1 MQLSFMLHIVSFR
14 NCLNSIF
21 LINLGSNPK
30 YLALTPNPTDARPRS
45 YHLRFIIGVGFSLSY
60 SLGPYLN
67 CHLLLSLPGLAGTPR
82 RVHRQVGSFDPSL
95 AGPAGVGMTFLAAWL
110 SSIFPELQRV
120 PGTALDQRRSTWVLL
135 HASLRRVR
143 RARLL
148 VDFLS
153 QALLERRAEFIG
165 R

>member
-1 MQLSFMLHIVSFR
+1 
-14 NCLNSIF
+14 
-21 LINLGSNPK
+21 
-30 YLALTPNPTDARPRS
+30 
-45 YHLRFIIGVGFSLSY
+45 
-60 SLGPYLN
+60 
-67 CHLLLSLPGLAGTPR
+67 
-82 RVHRQVGSFDPSL
+82 
-95 AGPAGVGMTFLAAWL
+95 
-110 SSIFPELQRV
+110 
-120 PGTALDQRRSTWVLL
+120 VLL

>member
-1 MQLSFMLHIVSFR
+1 MVEASAFPKAQIRHSVADPQMHLH
-14 NCLNSIF
+14 
-21 LINLGSNPK
+21 
-30 YLALTPNPTDARPRS
+30 LAR
-45 YHLRFIIGVGFSLSY
+45 
-60 SLGPYLN
+60 
-67 CHLLLSLPGLAGTPR
+67 AG
-82 RVHRQVGSFDPSL
+82 
-95 AGPAGVGMTFLAAWL
+95 AGMTFLAAWV

-120 PGTALDQRRSTWVLL
+120 PGTALDQRRATWVLL